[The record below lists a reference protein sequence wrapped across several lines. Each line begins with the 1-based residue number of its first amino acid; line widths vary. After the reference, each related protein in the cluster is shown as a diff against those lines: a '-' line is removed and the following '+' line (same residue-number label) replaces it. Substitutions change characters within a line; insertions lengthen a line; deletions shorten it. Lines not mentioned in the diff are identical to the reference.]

1 MRSRTRSRQNDVTAS
16 CEEVTAT
23 MSDWLRGDVEDFVF
37 TNENVFFEVQ
47 KRAGVKETGGISV
60 VVCVLF
66 GPAFVDSV

>member
-1 MRSRTRSRQNDVTAS
+1 
-16 CEEVTAT
+16 
-23 MSDWLRGDVEDFVF
+23 MSDWLRGDVEDFVL
-37 TNENVFFEVQ
+37 TNENVFFGAQ